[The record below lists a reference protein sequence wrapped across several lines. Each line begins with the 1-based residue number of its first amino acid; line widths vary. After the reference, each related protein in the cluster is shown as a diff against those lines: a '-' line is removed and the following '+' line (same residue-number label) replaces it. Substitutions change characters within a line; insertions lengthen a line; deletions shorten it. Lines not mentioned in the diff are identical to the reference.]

1 MNIILN
7 KIGEIRLTPAR
18 FFGFWAIL
26 FRDAPYSRPVLRVLG
41 NTLCP
46 RVHSLVMH

>member
-1 MNIILN
+1 MTTILN
-7 KIGEIRLTPAR
+7 KIGAMRLTP
-18 FFGFWAIL
+18 
-26 FRDAPYSRPVLRVLG
+26 RPVLRVLG